1 MINSIGE
8 WFFFSNQKFNLNVAG
23 YNMKLI
29 WMQIVM
35 STNLDLTKL
44 ILVFEFL
51 ND

>member
-8 WFFFSNQKFNLNVAG
+8 WFFFSNQKFNLNVAR

-29 WMQIVM
+29 WMQIM
-35 STNLDLTKL
+35 STHNLDLTKL
-44 ILVFEFL
+44 ILVFEVL